1 MVFGSFYNSEIK
13 IGRDNVMQ
21 ILVIAQY
28 LLLDEVFENCLKLA
42 VQWVDNNVLE
52 LVLIILISS
61 LIMVV

>member
-1 MVFGSFYNSEIK
+1 MVFGSFYNSEIQ

-42 VQWVDNNVLE
+42 VQWVDEKVFRHS
-52 LVLIILISS
+52 ISFEF
-61 LIMVV
+61 

>member
-1 MVFGSFYNSEIK
+1 
-13 IGRDNVMQ
+13 MQ

-52 LVLIILISS
+52 LVLIILS

>member
-52 LVLIILISS
+52 LVLIILS